1 MMAEE
6 GFLCS
11 DNGKNS
17 IDDLKSCEDAIEV
30 IQKINPDVS
39 TTVTEKNFEDQP
51 KGCFV
56 MDNEIIF
63 NTGSADLPN
72 QGSRQVCK
80 GNVLYRVWFLSKT
93 RKL

>member
-1 MMAEE
+1 MAEE

-17 IDDLKSCEDAIEV
+17 IDDLKSCEEAIKV
-30 IQKINPDVS
+30 IQTINPYVS
-39 TTVTEKNFEDQP
+39 LTVTEKIFEDQP

-56 MDNEIIF
+56 MGNEIIF
-63 NTGSADLPN
+63 NTASADSPK

-80 GNVLYRVWFLSKT
+80 GEIK
-93 RKL
+93 

>member
-1 MMAEE
+1 MMAQE

-17 IDDLKSCEDAIEV
+17 IDDLKSCEEAIKV
-30 IQKINPDVS
+30 IQTINPDVS
-39 TTVTEKNFEDQP
+39 PTVTEKIFEDQP

-56 MDNEIIF
+56 MGNEIIF
-63 NTGSADLPN
+63 NTASADSPN

-80 GNVLYRVWFLSKT
+80 GKVQYRFL
-93 RKL
+93 LFV

>member
-39 TTVTEKNFEDQP
+39 TTITEKIFEDQP

-56 MDNEIIF
+56 VDNKVMF

-80 GNVLYRVWFLSKT
+80 GNPLYRV
-93 RKL
+93 

>member
-1 MMAEE
+1 MAPE

-17 IDDLKSCEDAIEV
+17 IDDLRSCEEAIKF
-30 IQKINPDVS
+30 IQTINPAVS
-39 TTVTEKNFEDQP
+39 TTVTEKIFEDQP

-56 MDNEIIF
+56 MNNEILF
-63 NTGSADLPN
+63 NTASADSPN

-80 GNVLYRVWFLSKT
+80 GKI
-93 RKL
+93 K

>member
-17 IDDLKSCEDAIEV
+17 IDDLKSCEEAIEV

-39 TTVTEKNFEDQP
+39 TTVTEKDFEDQP

-63 NTGSADLPN
+63 NTASSDLPN

-80 GNVLYRVWFLSKT
+80 GNVLYPVLI
-93 RKL
+93 LV

>member
-1 MMAEE
+1 MMAQE

-17 IDDLKSCEDAIEV
+17 IDDLKSCEEAIKV
-30 IQKINPDVS
+30 IQTINPDVS
-39 TTVTEKNFEDQP
+39 PTVTEKIFEDQP

-56 MDNEIIF
+56 MGNEIIF
-63 NTGSADLPN
+63 NTASADSPN

-80 GNVLYRVWFLSKT
+80 GKVLYRFL
-93 RKL
+93 LFV

>member
-1 MMAEE
+1 MAQQ

-17 IDDLKSCEDAIEV
+17 VDDLKSCEEAIKV
-30 IQKINPDVS
+30 IQTINPDVS
-39 TTVTEKNFEDQP
+39 PTVTEKIFEDQP

-56 MDNEIIF
+56 MGNEIIF
-63 NTGSADLPN
+63 NTASADSPN

-80 GNVLYRVWFLSKT
+80 GKVK
-93 RKL
+93 

>member
-17 IDDLKSCEDAIEV
+17 IEDLKSCEDAIEV

-39 TTVTEKNFEDQP
+39 TTITEKNFQDQP

-56 MDNEIIF
+56 MDNEVIF
-63 NTGSADLPN
+63 NTGSADSPN

-80 GNVLYRVWFLSKT
+80 GKVLYRVWFLFKP